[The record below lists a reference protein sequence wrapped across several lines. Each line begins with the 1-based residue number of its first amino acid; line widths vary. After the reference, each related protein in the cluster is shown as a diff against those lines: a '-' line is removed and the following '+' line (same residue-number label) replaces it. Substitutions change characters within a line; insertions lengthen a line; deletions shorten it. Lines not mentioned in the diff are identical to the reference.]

1 MHWIKLMMIYKGD
14 KWTKIYGS
22 KIPIGASVYVMKYCY
37 RRRVLV
43 EYNGEIVLTLL
54 WCIKK

>member
-1 MHWIKLMMIYKGD
+1 MMIYKGD